1 MAPSEFTSGQKI
13 REFRIL
19 FTPALLISAQPC
31 TKSNSK
37 YYSLKPKEQII
48 EFPPSF

>member
-19 FTPALLISAQPC
+19 FTPRTSHF
-31 TKSNSK
+31 
-37 YYSLKPKEQII
+37 SLAVY
-48 EFPPSF
+48 

>member
-1 MAPSEFTSGQKI
+1 MATSEFTSDQKI

-31 TKSNSK
+31 TKSNSE
-37 YYSLKPKEQII
+37 YYSFKSKEQII
-48 EFPPSF
+48 DFPPSF